1 MSSEKYSIFG
11 NNKINACKNFN
22 RGRYDLRVIC
32 NGQFKIRMIDHAVC
46 IKPLK
51 SIRFDRT
58 CDKTQI
64 KIQNRMLS
72 RSSNTKIY
80 FMAPLSHPGT
90 SSKNIS
96 SFKRIIKLC
105 DREFHNIDTF
115 HLQDDIK

>member
-11 NNKINACKNFN
+11 NNKINGSRIFN

-32 NGQFKIRMIDHAVC
+32 NGQLKIKMIDNAVC

-58 CDKTQI
+58 CDETQI
-64 KIQNRMLS
+64 KVQNRMLS
-72 RSSNTKIY
+72 RISNTKIY